1 MFLVFPKVSE
11 KFANLLFARARPDLY
26 RENGYRRLGLC
37 VPADTRGMMRRYEEL
52 RVAVELGQ
60 SVGGW
65 AFAPVEAASSEE
77 LRAATRTLQEPMHRL
92 LDEFFWFWPLA
103 YPDGGDDPALAAF
116 MAGDT
121 TEATQIWSEAAGRGE
136 PAAWHNLAVYQH
148 LLALEW
154 LEAPDADPEVL
165 RSLWRDAVAYW
176 RHVVSDEA
184 LWQRLRARIE
194 VLGDPQLP
202 VSAAAQ
208 VRAGLSA
215 VLGRIN
221 AQVALRHGAK
231 GEVGQARFQI
241 DQMKLWLSVGEVRV
255 LLEESA
261 RPVARRVGAQIKQ
274 ARRTGANGLADAQT
288 LLGAVRSDL
297 DLLQILDEPAAE
309 VVAELLPT
317 LAEALLEQLAAAGKG
332 GLPPAAGLPLL
343 LVVLDLV
350 ASGPLLARA
359 EDAFSLA
366 LADALAVGAGE
377 PEDEEQRTFAL
388 ITGKIRPELDALP
401 LTATIRD
408 AANARLAGWL
418 QSLAETAMQTSPALL
433 PWALHVM
440 DAAAG
445 LPLDTASR
453 AALGLTIRN
462 WARVPRVEQH
472 PAVELAADGHS
483 LRIDAAGITW
493 NELRI
498 DASELTGL
506 RHPLPGFSAE
516 TPPVVAWSTVTEAW
530 ELPPE
535 LLSGEATVRTVLAAV
550 HHFLAP
556 NLFARIHD
564 AIRGGATVPLGPL
577 QLTASGIFTSDSS
590 ELRSY
595 ATLRLATPSGEA
607 TLTDDADPDFALT
620 LDPSF
625 EWNVPL
631 LPLLLLVLTQR

>member
-1 MFLVFPKVSE
+1 MSE
-11 KFANLLFARARPDLY
+11 KFANLLFSRARPNLY

-103 YPDGGDDPALAAF
+103 YPDGGDDPALAALT
-116 MAGDT
+116 AGDT
-121 TEATQIWSEAAGRGE
+121 SVATQIWSEAAGRGE

-154 LEAPDADPEVL
+154 LDASDADAEVL

-194 VLGDPQLP
+194 ALGDPQLP
-202 VSAAAQ
+202 VTAAAQ
-208 VRAGLSA
+208 VRAGLPT

-221 AQVALRHGAK
+221 AQVALRHAAK
-231 GEVGQARFQI
+231 GEGEQSRFQI
-241 DQMKLWLSVGEVRV
+241 DQMKVWLSVGEVRL
-255 LLEESA
+255 LLEDSA

-274 ARRTGANGLADAQT
+274 ARRTGVNGLADAQA

-297 DLLQILDEPAAE
+297 DLLQILGEPASE

-317 LAEALLEQLAAAGKG
+317 LGEALLDQLAAAGKG
-332 GLPPAAGLPLL
+332 GTPRAAGLPLL

-366 LADALAVGAGE
+366 LADALVADAGE
-377 PEDEEQRTFAL
+377 PEGEEQRTFAL
-388 ITGKIRPELDALP
+388 ITAKVRPQLDSLP
-401 LTATIRD
+401 LTATIRG
-408 AANARLAGWL
+408 AVHARLAGWL
-418 QSLAETAMQTSPALL
+418 QSLAETAVQTSPALL

-440 DAAAG
+440 GTAAE

-462 WARVPRVEQH
+462 WARAPKLAQQ
-472 PAVELAADGHS
+472 PAVELAAGGHS
-483 LRIDAAGITW
+483 LRIDATGITW
-493 NELRI
+493 NEVRI
-498 DASELTGL
+498 DAAELTGL

-535 LLSGEATVRTVLAAV
+535 FLSGEAALRTVLAAV
-550 HHFLAP
+550 HHFLVP

-590 ELRSY
+590 DLRSY
-595 ATLRLATPSGEA
+595 ASLRLASVSGEA
-607 TLTDDADPDFALT
+607 TLTDDTDPDFVLT
-620 LDPSF
+620 IDPSS